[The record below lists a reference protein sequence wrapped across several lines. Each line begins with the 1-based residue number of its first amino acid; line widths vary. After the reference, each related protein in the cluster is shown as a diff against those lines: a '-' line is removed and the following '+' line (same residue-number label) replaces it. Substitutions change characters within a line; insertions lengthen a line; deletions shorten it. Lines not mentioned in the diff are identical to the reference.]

1 MYSVTIKIPG
11 LESHLLFESMTG
23 HEELSRLSRYNLSVL
38 SKKEIQATS
47 VLGKPVVVK
56 INFAGQPERVIHAYI
71 TAFNR
76 SAADVNNTSNRYHL
90 EAHCWLWFLT
100 RSSDCR
106 IFQNKRVVDIFK
118 DILTEPQ
125 YKGFSL
131 RDEAKSSN
139 VHWDYAVQY
148 RETDFNFICRLLEQE
163 GIYFYFEHTDSG
175 HELVLCDNSSVLPK
189 NRNKGNLSYL
199 ADSDSELPTH
209 KIISSWST
217 EKNIQPSQ
225 YVLAD
230 YNPLDKAQRFL
241 EAHHAG
247 NYDAKA
253 LSFTEIYDYPGE
265 FEKKEDGKQYAKIR
279 AEELHTGYC
288 VYTGASNNLEIA
300 SGCSF
305 TLSGLR
311 WKNPNEGFLI
321 TSVTFQLT
329 ENAYESG
336 GGSVTSF
343 SNRFKA
349 IPLKIIFRP
358 ARITPKPCIQGLQSA
373 IVTGPKGS
381 EIYSNKHSQ
390 VKVRFHWDR
399 NVHGKP
405 DEQSSCWIRVA
416 QPWAGKKRGFFAIP
430 RVGDEVIVAFEE
442 GDPDRPLIIG
452 SVYNDINRS
461 KHTIETNET
470 RTGLVTLS
478 SKQGADNFNELSFED
493 KKGSELI
500 YLRAE
505 KDLQHLINHDVMTQV
520 NHDVTITVDNNVTE
534 DIKNNHSVKI
544 GNNDTVKVANNRVVD
559 IGQADSLK
567 AGTDITIKAGQT
579 ITIEAGTTIT
589 LKAGPSTIE
598 LGPSGITI
606 KGPIVKIN

>member
-1 MYSVTIKIPG
+1 MYSVTVKILG
-11 LESHLLFESMTG
+11 LEDIFVFESMTG
-23 HEELSRLSRYNLSVL
+23 HEELSRLSSYDLSLL
-38 SKKEIQATS
+38 SKKYDIQAES
-47 VLGKPVVVK
+47 ILGQPVVIT
-56 INFAGQPERVIHAYI
+56 INFSGQRERVIFAYV
-71 TAFNR
+71 TGFNR
-76 SAADVNNTSNRYHL
+76 SASDDGTQRLTRYHL
-90 EAHCWLWFLT
+90 QAHCWLWFLT

-106 IFQNKRVVDIFK
+106 IFQKKRVVDILK
-118 DILTEPQ
+118 EVLKEPQ
-125 YKGFSL
+125 YQGFSI
-131 RDEAKSSN
+131 RDETISSE
-139 VHWDYAVQY
+139 VVWDYAVQY

-163 GIYFYFEHTDSG
+163 GIYFYFEHSHQG
-175 HELVLCDNSSVLPK
+175 HEMVLCD
-189 NRNKGNLSYL
+189 LSDIS
-199 ADSDSELPTH
+199 APLPTKKVLQYLTH
-209 KIISSWST
+209 PSLPEHEVVSSWSM
-217 EKNIQPSQ
+217 EKTIQPSQ

-230 YNPLDKAQRFL
+230 FNPLEKAQRFL
-241 EAHHAG
+241 EVHHAG
-247 NYDAKA
+247 SHGVKRPD
-253 LSFTEIYDYPGE
+253 SEIYDYPGE
-265 FEKKEDGKQYAKIR
+265 FVTKAEGKDYAQIR

-288 VYTGASNNLEIA
+288 VYTGSSTNLELA
-300 SGCSF
+300 SGYYF
-305 TLSGLR
+305 KLAGLR
-311 WKNPNEGFLI
+311 WKDIHDEFLI
-321 TSVTFQLT
+321 TTVTFQLT

-349 IPLKIIFRP
+349 IPLKQIFRP
-358 ARITPKPCIQGLQSA
+358 ARTTPKPCIQGLQSA
-373 IVTGPKGS
+373 IVTGPNGS
-381 EIYSNKHSQ
+381 EIYSNNHLQ

-399 NVHGKP
+399 NGNRLP
-405 DEQSSCWIRVA
+405 DEQSSCWIRVS

-452 SVYNDINRS
+452 SVYNDVNRS
-461 KHTIETNET
+461 KHAIQTNET

-505 KDLQHLINHDVMTQV
+505 KDLQQLVNHDVMTQV

-534 DIKNNHSVKI
+534 DIKNNHSVKV

-559 IGQADSLK
+559 VGQADSLK
-567 AGTDITIKAGQT
+567 AGTNITIKAGQT